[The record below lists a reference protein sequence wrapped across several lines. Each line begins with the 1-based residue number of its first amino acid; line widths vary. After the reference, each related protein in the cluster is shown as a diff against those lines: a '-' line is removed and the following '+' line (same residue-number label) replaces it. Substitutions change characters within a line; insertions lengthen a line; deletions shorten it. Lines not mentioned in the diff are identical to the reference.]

1 MAELRNED
9 QYSGIIEKLDDP
21 NEVNEVQV
29 NDKCYRIKQGT
40 LKVHEQQQPG
50 TCNYWRTVVPNN
62 QEIKLQL
69 LRELHTVPYAG
80 RPGYT

>member
-1 MAELRNED
+1 MMAELRNED

-40 LKVHEQQQPG
+40 LKVHE
-50 TCNYWRTVVPNN
+50 
-62 QEIKLQL
+62 
-69 LRELHTVPYAG
+69 
-80 RPGYT
+80 